1 MSNRRGFIK
10 SSAIAS
16 IGLIS
21 LNQNLYSLQKSSNR
35 KIKISLNP
43 YKVGINCTAVE
54 LLELAIKYNFDSII
68 PIVSE
73 FQEMDQKEIDSYL
86 EKMSENRISFDVSG
100 LPLEFRT
107 SKNQFNKGLV
117 TLDNH
122 CKILNKLNVKGFNT
136 WIMPTNNKLTY
147 LKNFKNTQRKT

>member
-1 MSNRRGFIK
+1 MSKRREFIK
-10 SSAIAS
+10 SSTIAT

-43 YKVGINCTAVE
+43 YKVGINCTALE

-100 LPLEFRT
+100 SPLQFRT
-107 SKNQFNKGLV
+107 TKNQFNKGLV

-122 CKILNKLNVKGFNT
+122 CKILKRSRFE
-136 WIMPTNNKLTY
+136 
-147 LKNFKNTQRKT
+147 

>member
-10 SSAIAS
+10 SSTIAT

-21 LNQNLYSLQKSSNR
+21 LNQNLYSLQGNSNR
-35 KIKISLNP
+35 KIRISLNP
-43 YKVGINCTAVE
+43 GKVGINCTAIE
-54 LLELAIKYNFDSII
+54 LLELAIKYNFESII

-73 FQEMDQKEIDSYL
+73 FQEMDQKKIDNYL

-100 LPLEFRT
+100 LPLQFRT

-122 CKILNKLNVKGFNT
+122 CKVLKKLNVKGFNT

-147 LKNFKNTQRKT
+147 LKNFKSSTE

>member
-21 LNQNLYSLQKSSNR
+21 LNQNLYSLQGNSNR

-43 YKVGINCTAVE
+43 YKVGINCTALE
-54 LLELAIKYNFDSII
+54 LLELAIRYNFDSII

-86 EKMSENRISFDVSG
+86 EKMSENRIDKLVDIFLTIRSICVSLLLLLMLVLLVQFG
-100 LPLEFRT
+100 LFH
-107 SKNQFNKGLV
+107 LV
-117 TLDNH
+117 
-122 CKILNKLNVKGFNT
+122 
-136 WIMPTNNKLTY
+136 
-147 LKNFKNTQRKT
+147 

>member
-21 LNQNLYSLQKSSNR
+21 LNQNLYSLKGSSNR

-43 YKVGINCTAVE
+43 YKVGINCTALE

-73 FQEMDQKEIDSYL
+73 FQEVDQKEIDSYL
-86 EKMSENRISFDVSG
+86 EKMSE
-100 LPLEFRT
+100 
-107 SKNQFNKGLV
+107 
-117 TLDNH
+117 
-122 CKILNKLNVKGFNT
+122 KIGRAHV
-136 WIMPTNNKLTY
+136 
-147 LKNFKNTQRKT
+147 